1 MCSQWH
7 ELADLYLSVGQYKHA
22 AFCYEDLILADPMSY
37 LLHCRLAEI
46 LYTMGGHDNFLA
58 ARKYFSQSLH
68 LKKSNPRALFGLA
81 QCTQALSKTKLAKVD
96 AEVNSAVQ
104 AYASEAPVPSK
115 LCPMQLAKLKK
126 LVPCRESRASC
137 RQAKHATSPTK
148 HDVRRLRLHAWQYL
162 CLHAWHISGP
172 AGLC

>member
-1 MCSQWH
+1 MLSFPHSHPCCLLLSSLAPQWH

-96 AEVNSAVQ
+96 AEVNSAVH
-104 AYASEAPVPSK
+104 AYASEERCST
-115 LCPMQLAKLKK
+115 LAWA
-126 LVPCRESRASC
+126 AS
-137 RQAKHATSPTK
+137 P
-148 HDVRRLRLHAWQYL
+148 
-162 CLHAWHISGP
+162 
-172 AGLC
+172 

>member
-1 MCSQWH
+1 MYPPLIAIAPKTHIFRCKSSCKQLKA
-7 ELADLYLSVGQYKHA
+7 LAA
-22 AFCYEDLILADPMSY
+22 ACLNGY

-96 AEVNSAVQ
+96 AEVNSAVHS
-104 AYASEAPVPSK
+104 YASEALQKACVLESE
-115 LCPMQLAKLKK
+115 LIR
-126 LVPCRESRASC
+126 REE
-137 RQAKHATSPTK
+137 H
-148 HDVRRLRLHAWQYL
+148 VIGRLPYERLLQRGAPLLW
-162 CLHAWHISGP
+162 
-172 AGLC
+172 